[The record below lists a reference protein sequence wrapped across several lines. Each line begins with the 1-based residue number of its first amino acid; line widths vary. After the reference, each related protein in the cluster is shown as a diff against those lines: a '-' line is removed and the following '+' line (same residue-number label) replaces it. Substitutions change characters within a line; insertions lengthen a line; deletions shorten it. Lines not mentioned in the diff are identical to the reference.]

1 MTTTKTDLP
10 FERVTKQP
18 VATFV
23 DITPTM
29 AKEMLTYN
37 VNNRPMRQKR
47 IVGIVEQLNKK
58 QWLASGETIKFDT
71 DGTLIDGQHRL
82 AGCVEAKMT
91 LRNQLVVTG
100 LPKQAFSVI
109 DSGLKRQPKDVLDRI
124 QMANTTQIAAASR
137 IIQVLEAG
145 LNPFNSEVM
154 SELITRQDI
163 LNHCKQ
169 NQDLI
174 DWALRLARPVYETGK
189 IGNVTALTALAVLA
203 VNFGY
208 ERSVVE
214 EFVNKLASG
223 EGLNGNSPIL
233 ALRNHLIR
241 EREQKRN
248 RGVEHLG
255 NYIVA
260 FNSWV
265 AGVRVRK
272 HRRYMR
278 DMDFPKFYTPSEAN
292 DMAKNRESV
301 TDEIAEEV
309 V

>member
-18 VATFV
+18 VAAFV
-23 DITPTM
+23 DITPAM
-29 AKEMLTYN
+29 AREMLEYN
-37 VNNRPMRQKR
+37 VNNRTLRQKR

-58 QWLASGETIKFDT
+58 QWLASGESIKFDT
-71 DGTLIDGQHRL
+71 EGNLIDGQHRL

-100 LPKQAFSVI
+100 LPKQAFAVI
-109 DSGLKRQPKDVLDRI
+109 DSGLKRQPKDILDRLE
-124 QMANTTQIAAASR
+124 MANTSQIAAASR
-137 IIQVLEAG
+137 IVQVLEAG

-163 LNHCKQ
+163 LRHCQ
-169 NQDLI
+169 NNQETI
-174 DWALRLARPVYETGK
+174 DWALRLARPVYEGSK
-189 IGNVTALTALAVLA
+189 LGNVTALTAMAVLA
-203 VNFGY
+203 ANAGY
-208 ERSVVE
+208 PRHTIE
-214 EFVNKLASG
+214 EFLGKLATG

-260 FNSWV
+260 FNAWV

-272 HRRYMR
+272 HRRYVR
-278 DMDFPKFYTPSEAN
+278 DAEFPKFYTPGEASE
-292 DMAKNRESV
+292 MAAKGGEV
-301 TDEIAEEV
+301 AEEIA
-309 V
+309 